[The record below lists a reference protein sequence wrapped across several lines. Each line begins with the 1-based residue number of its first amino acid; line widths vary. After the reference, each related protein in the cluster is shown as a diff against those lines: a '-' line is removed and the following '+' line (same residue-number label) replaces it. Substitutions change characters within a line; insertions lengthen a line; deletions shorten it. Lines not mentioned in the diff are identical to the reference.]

1 MMPLI
6 PIADFERA
14 KKRMRLGLHPAVLA
28 AVEKSVLQR
37 PGAPNAGLRPRAN
50 VGVVS
55 LGTGTNPGHS
65 RPVPPGGDMRAAMDP
80 LAGQQYRT
88 YLQGNAE
95 TGGLREVHVYG
106 SGANRQV
113 RSFNRQS
120 TPELQ
125 ARIGSTL
132 QQQLSNTA
140 TAHDK
145 LLAMAVRQA
154 AAGSLSRA
162 PFQTHRFSR
171 KPGLMQRY

>member
-6 PIADFERA
+6 PTADFNRA
-14 KKRMRLGLHPAVLA
+14 KKRMKLGLHPAVLA
-28 AVEKSVLQR
+28 AVEKSVLER
-37 PGAPNAGLRPRAN
+37 PGPNAGLRPRAN
-50 VGVVS
+50 VGVVA
-55 LGTGTNPGHS
+55 LGTGTNPGHA
-65 RPVPPGGDMRAAMDP
+65 RPVPPGGDMRAAVDP
-80 LAGQQYRT
+80 LAGQKYRT

-113 RSFNRQS
+113 RSFARQS

-132 QQQLSNTA
+132 HQQLSNTA

-154 AAGSLSRA
+154 AAGNLGRS
-162 PFQTHRFSR
+162 PFLTHRFTR
-171 KPGLMQRY
+171 KPGPMQRY

>member
-1 MMPLI
+1 MPLI
-6 PIADFERA
+6 PTADFERA

-28 AVEKSVLQR
+28 AVEKSVLER
-37 PGAPNAGLRPRAN
+37 PAPNAGLRPRAN
-50 VGVVS
+50 VGVVN
-55 LGTGTNPGHS
+55 LGTGTNPGHA
-65 RPVPPGGDMRAAMDP
+65 RPVPPGGDMRAAVDP
-80 LAGQQYRT
+80 LAGQQYQT

-113 RSFNRQS
+113 RSFARQS
-120 TPELQ
+120 TPALQ

-154 AAGSLSRA
+154 AAGSLARP
-162 PFQTHRFSR
+162 PFRPRQFAR
-171 KPGLMQRY
+171 KPGPMQRY